1 MQFTSY
7 HEPVLLREA
16 VDHLI
21 SDVHGTFIDGT
32 LGGGGHAT
40 AILKRLSEK
49 GALYGIDQ
57 DDDALRAAT
66 SRIND
71 KRFTAVKGNFG
82 YMDVLLP
89 ASQRGKVSG
98 ILLDLGVSSYQINEG
113 ARGFSF
119 REDGPL
125 DMRMNATTG
134 LSASEVLNTYEPAD
148 LVRILFEYGEERL
161 SRKIADA
168 IVNRRPLN
176 TTNDLK
182 VAVEAAVKGPHVV
195 KSMARVF
202 QAIRIEVN
210 RELEMLKLALQKSVT
225 MLKPGGKLVAISYHS
240 LEDRLVKHFMRA
252 GNFEGVAEK
261 DFYGHEIRPMEPVKP
276 LLITPSDEEIA
287 INPRARSARMR
298 VAFKNEGDAS

>member
-57 DDDALRAAT
+57 DDDALRTAT

-89 ASQRGKVSG
+89 ASQRGNVSG

-252 GNFEGVAEK
+252 GNFEGVSEK

-298 VAFKNEGDAS
+298 VSFKNEEDAS